1 MGAKNRLSKRKGVT
15 ETELEKIYKAYF
27 GAVYR
32 YLLRL
37 TGSKEDA
44 EDLTGETFLRA
55 QSANGRLRDEKAL
68 YAYLRAT
75 AYHLY
80 ADQMRR
86 AGRLPIR
93 EEGYENCA
101 VPAAEEAFLLLEKQ
115 RRLDA
120 ALETLPA
127 PYGAVFRLRFEGG
140 MDFAAIGKS
149 FGRSANWACVTCHRA
164 KQKLRLAL
172 TKGEHNGNE
181 QE

>member
-1 MGAKNRLSKRKGVT
+1 MA

-44 EDLTGETFLRA
+44 EDLTGETFLRV

-80 ADQMRR
+80 AD
-86 AGRLPIR
+86 
-93 EEGYENCA
+93 
-101 VPAAEEAFLLLEKQ
+101 
-115 RRLDA
+115 
-120 ALETLPA
+120 
-127 PYGAVFRLRFEGG
+127 
-140 MDFAAIGKS
+140 
-149 FGRSANWACVTCHRA
+149 
-164 KQKLRLAL
+164 
-172 TKGEHNGNE
+172 
-181 QE
+181 